1 MEFSYEN
8 IEIGYLVEC
17 SSLGLICNGDT
28 EKIEV
33 EHYEQKEKR

>member
-17 SSLGLICNGDT
+17 LTLGLVCNADT
-28 EKIEV
+28 RKIEV
-33 EHYEQKEKR
+33 KHYDNEG